1 MSLPITPETKIGDLL
16 DAYPGLDESLAAWV
30 PEFKKL
36 KNPLLRRT
44 VARVATVEMAAKIGG
59 VQVRDLIQ
67 KIREAAGLEMEC
79 EAHADTAAPPP
90 DAPPPSWFDS
100 ARIRETLD
108 ADAVLATGQHPL
120 GRVRRHAAALA
131 AGDIFRLVSSF
142 RPAPLI
148 ETLEKDGFAAYCLQD
163 EPGHYST
170 YFARVG

>member
-1 MSLPITPETKIGDLL
+1 MNPPITPESKIGDLL
-16 DAYPGLDESLAAWV
+16 DAYPGLDESLAQWV

-67 KIREAAGLEMEC
+67 KIREAAGLE
-79 EAHADTAAPPP
+79 TASEVQAIDAAQRPPEP
-90 DAPPPSWFDS
+90 APSWFDP
-100 ARIRETLD
+100 ARIRETVD

-120 GRVRRHAAALA
+120 GRVRSHAAALA
-131 AGDIFRLVSSF
+131 AGDIFRLISSF

-148 ETLEKDGFAAYCLQD
+148 EALVHDGFASYCVQD
-163 EPGHYST
+163 EPGRYST
-170 YFARVG
+170 YFSRIR